1 MTVFPPP
8 ANSHYTFLS
17 FSSSSVSKAHI
28 SFLLAPCHPQPQKD
42 PIHPQYLEFGK
53 MTQLLGSSE
62 DQLGALGREGIGQK
76 QRTPNS
82 IRKCGARQGR
92 QPEEVEGECP
102 YRLVS
107 EWG

>member
-1 MTVFPPP
+1 MKVLLDGVQSKVKDGTLLWSETPG
-8 ANSHYTFLS
+8 FLS
-17 FSSSSVSKAHI
+17 YHVV
-28 SFLLAPCHPQPQKD
+28 
-42 PIHPQYLEFGK
+42 LEFGK